1 MYKSYTNKKGLLALF
16 SIVDDENMLIHVIQR
31 YADGEPDE
39 AEALIPLAPL
49 VESTIL
55 GSPHMLISMPSVTFI
70 SEMEKIRIQFE
81 AIRLIEEYTKVIT
94 G

>member
-1 MYKSYTNKKGLLALF
+1 MYKSYTNKKGLLVLF

-49 VESTIL
+49 VEATIL
-55 GSPHMLISMPSVTFI
+55 EDPHLLIPMPAVTFI
-70 SEMEKIRIQFE
+70 SEMEKIKIQFE